1 MVTHQFFDSV
11 KLGSMVWL
19 NSIEV
24 SADGSRILLSSTRRD
39 VVKNRLSDD
48 IYILSETGDQLHHFT
63 GSSPI
68 LSPDGRYIAFEEDG
82 GLSVYNLQSKQ
93 SRKLTNIYSTD
104 YFMGHMAESNFM
116 WSPDSKSIAYIS
128 SDPHE
133 TQPSSQQATSR
144 LLYKTKG
151 GRGREKFVDERLMH
165 IWKVSIETAE
175 TYCLTPGNF
184 NEHSITWSPD
194 GNHIAFISDRSGNPD
209 RTHSNDLLTVNVHT
223 KELKTVVTGRGSRFK
238 PKWSPRGDVIAFLA
252 DGSAFTSKDSAAPD
266 MQVYCVTP
274 DGKELK
280 CLTASLDRRTDNI
293 KWGIVGDRIYFTA
306 GDHGSTSLYSVNISD
321 TTIAKAIDGRFQ
333 VKDYSVF
340 NTGDRVAFI
349 KNTIDAPDELYIAA
363 LNGATCNRITTFND
377 AVSTAALVGAETFWF
392 NASDNTPVQGWLMKP
407 SEFRASSKCP
417 VVLVI
422 HGGPHNMYGY
432 EFDEKMQWLCA
443 KGYGVV
449 FFNPRGSHG
458 YGQQFTNG
466 NLLNWGGRD
475 YEDIMNGMQ
484 YVLANYAWI
493 DKHRLGVTGQSY
505 GGFMTNWIITQT
517 NLFKAAVSDGGIS
530 NLISF
535 AGTSL
540 YHCLIEAEFNGDTWN
555 NYDLLWRWSPLK
567 YVKNVTTPTLF
578 LHGEKDNEVPVTQAE
593 EMFSALKR
601 LGVESEFVQYMNE
614 GHGWRP
620 DLLPA
625 NRIDLYGRMTDWFD
639 NYLKPKDQ
647 L

>member
-1 MVTHQFFDSV
+1 
-11 KLGSMVWL
+11 
-19 NSIEV
+19 
-24 SADGSRILLSSTRRD
+24 
-39 VVKNRLSDD
+39 
-48 IYILSETGDQLHHFT
+48 
-63 GSSPI
+63 
-68 LSPDGRYIAFEEDG
+68 
-82 GLSVYNLQSKQ
+82 
-93 SRKLTNIYSTD
+93 
-104 YFMGHMAESNFM
+104 
-116 WSPDSKSIAYIS
+116 
-128 SDPHE
+128 
-133 TQPSSQQATSR
+133 
-144 LLYKTKG
+144 
-151 GRGREKFVDERLMH
+151 
-165 IWKVSIETAE
+165 
-175 TYCLTPGNF
+175 
-184 NEHSITWSPD
+184 
-194 GNHIAFISDRSGNPD
+194 
-209 RTHSNDLLTVNVHT
+209 
-223 KELKTVVTGRGSRFK
+223 
-238 PKWSPRGDVIAFLA
+238 
-252 DGSAFTSKDSAAPD
+252 
-266 MQVYCVTP
+266 
-274 DGKELK
+274 
-280 CLTASLDRRTDNI
+280 
-293 KWGIVGDRIYFTA
+293 
-306 GDHGSTSLYSVNISD
+306 
-321 TTIAKAIDGRFQ
+321 
-333 VKDYSVF
+333 
-340 NTGDRVAFI
+340 
-349 KNTIDAPDELYIAA
+349 
-363 LNGATCNRITTFND
+363 
-377 AVSTAALVGAETFWF
+377 
-392 NASDNTPVQGWLMKP
+392 
-407 SEFRASSKCP
+407 
-417 VVLVI
+417 
-422 HGGPHNMYGY
+422 MYGY